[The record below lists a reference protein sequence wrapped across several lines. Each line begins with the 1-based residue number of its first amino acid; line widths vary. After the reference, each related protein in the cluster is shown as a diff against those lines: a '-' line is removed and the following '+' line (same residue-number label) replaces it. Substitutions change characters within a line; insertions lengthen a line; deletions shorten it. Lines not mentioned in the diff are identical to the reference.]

1 MVNKVYK
8 IEGILLRS
16 SLDFSSRDGGD
27 PSEVFKSRTSMI
39 RLMVVT

>member
-16 SLDFSSRDGGD
+16 ILDFSSRDSGD
-27 PSEVFKSRTSMI
+27 PSEFFKSRTSMI